1 MAVLSLPD
9 KKKNKPILKIIC
21 SFPESRYYEPHVT
34 HKVSWL
40 KCKPDA
46 QVSERVNKWLWRVLN
61 ACHGIESYDTK
72 SHSFILSPTQ
82 KSFRWWKKELIRL
95 IFQNYCSRKLMPHD
109 TMPHLRVGIS
119 ERASVMTARL
129 FPFFIGLFLPK
140 L

>member
-1 MAVLSLPD
+1 MAVLSLPE
-9 KKKNKPILKIIC
+9 KEKYKPTLKIIC
-21 SFPESRYYEPHVT
+21 SFPEIWYYKAHVT

-46 QVSERVNKWLWRVLN
+46 QVSERVNKCLWRVLN
-61 ACHGIESYDTK
+61 AWIVSHDTK
-72 SHSFILSPTQ
+72 SHSFIFSPTQ

-109 TMPHLRVGIS
+109 TMPHFRVGIS
-119 ERASVMTARL
+119 ERPSVMTARL